1 MSLVYRRLQPSRA
14 AVRNPG
20 IAGRG
25 RRAGLT
31 EAIRSRTALVR
42 YLGQRGD
49 DPDEEL
55 ENWEALSVPR
65 AKRPLFL
72 PSPMSSEWY
81 DVVVSLAKA
90 SMSSESGGPM
100 VRDRRE
106 EICRSGDVY
115 FVLSDDDGEY
125 SVSVVGVYPDP
136 ERGLL
141 AAVRASDAFL
151 AAPSGDILSLWS
163 DEGDGF
169 ELYYPGDDD
178 DDEDADVAADRPA
191 VASWKRLTE
200 LSIIDESGVVLAGP
214 GASSALP
221 SSEEWLVVP
230 SVDTVHRALLD
241 LDPMAHRVT
250 IRRTVG
256 RSRTLKGTASDA
268 IGSGVAN
275 RLAAGWGHSHW
286 YHLTHDAIHEVDV
299 AAEEIVGR
307 ALRVR

>member
-1 MSLVYRRLQPSRA
+1 MSLVYRRLQPSRG
-14 AVRNPG
+14 AVRNHG
-20 IAGRG
+20 LTGRG
-25 RRAGLT
+25 RRKEIT
-31 EAIRSRTALVR
+31 EAIRSRSALLR
-42 YLGQRGD
+42 HLGQRGD

-55 ENWEALSVPR
+55 ENWEPHSVPR

-72 PSPMSSEWY
+72 PAPMSSEWH
-81 DVVVSLAKA
+81 DVVVSLATA
-90 SMSSESGGPM
+90 SRSSESGGPM

-106 EICRSGDVY
+106 QICRSGNVY

-125 SVSVVGVYPDP
+125 SVSVAGVYPDP
-136 ERGLL
+136 ERGLR
-141 AAVRASDAFL
+141 AAVRASEAFL
-151 AAPSGDILSLWS
+151 LTPSDDVVSLWS
-163 DEGDGF
+163 DEGDDF
-169 ELYYPGDDD
+169 ELYFLGGGDDD
-178 DDEDADVAADRPA
+178 DDDRPT

-200 LSIIDESGVVLAGP
+200 LSIIDESGVALAGP
-214 GASSALP
+214 AASAALP

-230 SVDTVHRALLD
+230 SVDSVHRALLD

-275 RLAAGWGHSHW
+275 RLAAAWGHSRW